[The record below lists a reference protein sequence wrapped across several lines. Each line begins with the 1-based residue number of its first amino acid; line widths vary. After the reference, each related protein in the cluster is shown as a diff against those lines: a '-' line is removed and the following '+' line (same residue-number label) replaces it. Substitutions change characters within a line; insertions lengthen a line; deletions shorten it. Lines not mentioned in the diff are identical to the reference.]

1 MFDILAIT
9 APIYIAIALGY
20 GLTRWGFFQK
30 ADMRAFGTFVVKVAM
45 PALLFNALSQ
55 RKVADIL
62 NGDYV
67 GAYALASLLTIGIS
81 IFWAVRISKT
91 SRSLSSCLAMGMS
104 CPNSGFV
111 GYPVM
116 LLSLGPLASVAGVAL
131 ALNMMVENLLLI
143 PLLLAWAETGQG
155 QNRWQTILVQTLKG
169 MIYNPMIWGIVF
181 GFAFSW
187 FEWQLTPSLSRTVN
201 LFAQAA
207 AQGNVHAQFN
217 LGVCYERGDGI
228 VKNSKLAVEW
238 YAKAAAQDYHEAQ
251 NNLGVCYMSGKGVA
265 EDYTVAAGWF
275 AKGAAQGHAQ
285 SQHNL
290 GMCYAYGVG
299 VAINLELAASWRAA
313 AKAAAMQPHAARS
326 SSHEVL
332 LPIRVVCKMPSPEN
346 SVNH

>member
-9 APIYIAIALGY
+9 APIYIVIALGY

-81 IFWAVRISKT
+81 IFWAVRISKS

-169 MIYNPMIWGIVF
+169 MFYNPMIWGVVL

-201 LFAQAA
+201 LFAQASGALSLFVIGGSLVGLSVQGMGTRVAQIA
-207 AQGNVHAQFN
+207 AGKLLLHPLMMLVVLLYIVPIHDPVLWTAALLTCAMPMFGIYPILTQKHGH
-217 LGVCYERGDGI
+217 DGL
-228 VKNSKLAVEW
+228 S
-238 YAKAAAQDYHEAQ
+238 AAALLMTTMASFVTL
-251 NNLGVCYMSGKGVA
+251 NL
-265 EDYTVAAGWF
+265 
-275 AKGAAQGHAQ
+275 
-285 SQHNL
+285 
-290 GMCYAYGVG
+290 
-299 VAINLELAASWRAA
+299 
-313 AKAAAMQPHAARS
+313 
-326 SSHEVL
+326 L
-332 LPIRVVCKMPSPEN
+332 LWQLQKN
-346 SVNH
+346 GLL

>member
-169 MIYNPMIWGIVF
+169 MFYNPMIWGIVL

-201 LFAQAA
+201 LFAQASGALSLFVIGGSLVGLSVQGMGTRVAQIA
-207 AQGNVHAQFN
+207 AGKLLLHPLMMLVVLLFIVPIHDPVLWTAALLTCAMPMFGIYPILTQKHGH
-217 LGVCYERGDGI
+217 DGL
-228 VKNSKLAVEW
+228 S
-238 YAKAAAQDYHEAQ
+238 AAALLMTTMASFVTL
-251 NNLGVCYMSGKGVA
+251 NL
-265 EDYTVAAGWF
+265 
-275 AKGAAQGHAQ
+275 
-285 SQHNL
+285 
-290 GMCYAYGVG
+290 
-299 VAINLELAASWRAA
+299 
-313 AKAAAMQPHAARS
+313 
-326 SSHEVL
+326 L
-332 LPIRVVCKMPSPEN
+332 LWQLQKN
-346 SVNH
+346 GLL

>member
-81 IFWAVRISKT
+81 IFSAVRISKT

-169 MIYNPMIWGIVF
+169 MFYNPMIWGIVL

-201 LFAQAA
+201 LFAQASGALSLFVIGGSLVGLSVQGMGTRVAQIA
-207 AQGNVHAQFN
+207 AGKLLLHPLMMLVVLLFIVPIHDPVLWTAALLTCAMPMFGIYPILTQKHGH
-217 LGVCYERGDGI
+217 DGL
-228 VKNSKLAVEW
+228 S
-238 YAKAAAQDYHEAQ
+238 AAALLMTTMASFVTL
-251 NNLGVCYMSGKGVA
+251 NL
-265 EDYTVAAGWF
+265 
-275 AKGAAQGHAQ
+275 
-285 SQHNL
+285 
-290 GMCYAYGVG
+290 
-299 VAINLELAASWRAA
+299 
-313 AKAAAMQPHAARS
+313 
-326 SSHEVL
+326 L
-332 LPIRVVCKMPSPEN
+332 LWQLQKN
-346 SVNH
+346 GLL

>member
-62 NGDYV
+62 NVDYV

-169 MIYNPMIWGIVF
+169 MFYNPMIWGIVL

-201 LFAQAA
+201 LFAQASGALSLFVIGGSLVGLSVQGMGTRVAQIAVGKLLLHPLMMLVVLLFIVPIHDPVLWTA
-207 AQGNVHAQFN
+207 ALLTCAMPMFGIYPILTQKHGH
-217 LGVCYERGDGI
+217 DGL
-228 VKNSKLAVEW
+228 S
-238 YAKAAAQDYHEAQ
+238 AAALLITTMASFVTL
-251 NNLGVCYMSGKGVA
+251 NL
-265 EDYTVAAGWF
+265 
-275 AKGAAQGHAQ
+275 
-285 SQHNL
+285 
-290 GMCYAYGVG
+290 
-299 VAINLELAASWRAA
+299 
-313 AKAAAMQPHAARS
+313 
-326 SSHEVL
+326 L
-332 LPIRVVCKMPSPEN
+332 LWQLQKN
-346 SVNH
+346 GLL

>member
-9 APIYIAIALGY
+9 APIYIAIVLGY

-30 ADMRAFGTFVVKVAM
+30 TDMRAFGTFVVKVAM

-201 LFAQAA
+201 LFAQASGALSLFVIGGSWVGLSVQGMGTRVAQIA
-207 AQGNVHAQFN
+207 AGKLLLHPLMMLVVLLYIVPIHDPVLWTAALLTCAMPMFGIYPILTQKHGH
-217 LGVCYERGDGI
+217 DGL
-228 VKNSKLAVEW
+228 S
-238 YAKAAAQDYHEAQ
+238 AAALLVTTMASFLTLNALLWQLQ
-251 NNLGVCYMSGKGVA
+251 KLG
-265 EDYTVAAGWF
+265 
-275 AKGAAQGHAQ
+275 
-285 SQHNL
+285 
-290 GMCYAYGVG
+290 
-299 VAINLELAASWRAA
+299 
-313 AKAAAMQPHAARS
+313 
-326 SSHEVL
+326 L
-332 LPIRVVCKMPSPEN
+332 L
-346 SVNH
+346 

>member
-62 NGDYV
+62 NVDYV
-67 GAYALASLLTIGIS
+67 GAYALASLLTIGIG

-131 ALNMMVENLLLI
+131 ALNMMVEILFII
-143 PLLLAWAETGQG
+143 PLLLAWAETGHGQG
-155 QNRWQTILVQTLKG
+155 RWQAICIHTLKG
-169 MIYNPMIWGIVF
+169 MFYNPMIWGIVL

-201 LFAQAA
+201 LFAQASGALSLFVIGGSLVGLSVQGMGNRVAQIA
-207 AQGNVHAQFN
+207 AGKLLLHPLMMLVVLLFIVPIHDPVLWTAALLTCAMPMFGIYPILTQKHGH
-217 LGVCYERGDGI
+217 DGL
-228 VKNSKLAVEW
+228 S
-238 YAKAAAQDYHEAQ
+238 AAALLITTMASFVTL
-251 NNLGVCYMSGKGVA
+251 NL
-265 EDYTVAAGWF
+265 
-275 AKGAAQGHAQ
+275 
-285 SQHNL
+285 
-290 GMCYAYGVG
+290 
-299 VAINLELAASWRAA
+299 
-313 AKAAAMQPHAARS
+313 
-326 SSHEVL
+326 L
-332 LPIRVVCKMPSPEN
+332 LWQLQKN
-346 SVNH
+346 GLL

>member
-187 FEWQLTPSLSRTVN
+187 FEWQLTPSLSRAVN
-201 LFAQAA
+201 LFAQASGALSLFVIGGSLVGLSVQGMGTRVAQIA
-207 AQGNVHAQFN
+207 AGKLLLHPLMMLVVLLYIVPIHDPVLWTAALLTCAMPMFGIYPILTQKHGH
-217 LGVCYERGDGI
+217 DGL
-228 VKNSKLAVEW
+228 S
-238 YAKAAAQDYHEAQ
+238 AAALLMTTMASFVTL
-251 NNLGVCYMSGKGVA
+251 NL
-265 EDYTVAAGWF
+265 
-275 AKGAAQGHAQ
+275 
-285 SQHNL
+285 
-290 GMCYAYGVG
+290 
-299 VAINLELAASWRAA
+299 
-313 AKAAAMQPHAARS
+313 
-326 SSHEVL
+326 L
-332 LPIRVVCKMPSPEN
+332 LWQLQKN
-346 SVNH
+346 GLL

>member
-155 QNRWQTILVQTLKG
+155 QSRWHTILVQTLKG
-169 MIYNPMIWGIVF
+169 MFYNPMIWGIVL

-201 LFAQAA
+201 LFAQASGALSLFVIGGSLVGLSVQGMGNRVAQIA
-207 AQGNVHAQFN
+207 AGKLLLHPLMMLVVLLFIVPIHDPVLWTAALLTCAMPMFGIYPILTQKHGH
-217 LGVCYERGDGI
+217 DGL
-228 VKNSKLAVEW
+228 S
-238 YAKAAAQDYHEAQ
+238 AAALLITTMASFVTL
-251 NNLGVCYMSGKGVA
+251 NL
-265 EDYTVAAGWF
+265 
-275 AKGAAQGHAQ
+275 
-285 SQHNL
+285 
-290 GMCYAYGVG
+290 
-299 VAINLELAASWRAA
+299 
-313 AKAAAMQPHAARS
+313 
-326 SSHEVL
+326 L
-332 LPIRVVCKMPSPEN
+332 LWQLKKN
-346 SVNH
+346 GLL

>member
-169 MIYNPMIWGIVF
+169 MFYNPMIWGIVL

-201 LFAQAA
+201 LFAQASGALSLFVIGGSLVGLSVQGMGTRVAQIA
-207 AQGNVHAQFN
+207 AGKLLLHPLMMLVVLLFIVPIHDPVLWTAALLTCAMPMFGIYPILTQKHGH
-217 LGVCYERGDGI
+217 DGL
-228 VKNSKLAVEW
+228 S
-238 YAKAAAQDYHEAQ
+238 AAALLITTMASFVTL
-251 NNLGVCYMSGKGVA
+251 NL
-265 EDYTVAAGWF
+265 
-275 AKGAAQGHAQ
+275 
-285 SQHNL
+285 
-290 GMCYAYGVG
+290 
-299 VAINLELAASWRAA
+299 
-313 AKAAAMQPHAARS
+313 
-326 SSHEVL
+326 L
-332 LPIRVVCKMPSPEN
+332 LWQLQKN
-346 SVNH
+346 GLL